1 MIEEVN
7 FNLDVAKEAMD
18 DVISRL
24 EFTLSKIRAG
34 KANPQMLSSVKLD
47 YYGVQTPLS
56 QAANIASTDAQTLSI
71 QPFDKNLISD
81 IEQAIVE
88 ANLGFNPSNNGE
100 KVIVNVPPLTEERR
114 KDLVKQVKS
123 EIENAKVSI
132 RNHRQKANDDD
143 SPEPGLRPGA
153 AHPQSPVPSQVGAA
167 VQEHGTQH
175 FHPADQSAQLRYPH
189 SRAADQRCADQS
201 GATKLSATQRRGLRV
216 SNG

>member
-1 MIEEVN
+1 MTEEVN

-18 DVISRL
+18 DVITRL
-24 EFTLSKIRAG
+24 EVTLSKIRAG

-47 YYGVQTPLS
+47 YYGVLTPLS

-114 KDLVKQVKS
+114 KDLIKQVKS

-132 RNHRQKANDDD
+132 RNHRQKAND
-143 SPEPGLRPGA
+143 EMR
-153 AHPQSPVPSQVGAA
+153 
-167 VQEHGTQH
+167 
-175 FHPADQSAQLRYPH
+175 
-189 SRAADQRCADQS
+189 
-201 GATKLSATQRRGLRV
+201 KLSKSGLSEDMVRDAENSV
-216 SNG
+216 QDLTNSYTSKIDGIYNQKEQDIMTV

>member
-1 MIEEVN
+1 MTEEVN
-7 FNLDVAKEAMD
+7 FNLDVAKAAMD
-18 DVISRL
+18 DVITRL
-24 EFTLSKIRAG
+24 EVTLSKIRAG

-114 KDLVKQVKS
+114 KDLLKQVKS

-132 RNHRQKANDDD
+132 RNHRQKAND
-143 SPEPGLRPGA
+143 EMR
-153 AHPQSPVPSQVGAA
+153 
-167 VQEHGTQH
+167 
-175 FHPADQSAQLRYPH
+175 
-189 SRAADQRCADQS
+189 
-201 GATKLSATQRRGLRV
+201 KLSKSGLSEDMVRDAENSV
-216 SNG
+216 QDLTNSYTSKIDSIYNQKEQDIMTV

>member
-24 EFTLSKIRAG
+24 ELTLSKIRAG
-34 KANPQMLSSVKLD
+34 KANPLMLSAVKLD

-56 QAANIASTDAQTLSI
+56 QAANITSTDAQTLSI
-71 QPFDKNLISD
+71 QPFDKNLIND

-114 KDLVKQVKS
+114 IELVKQVKS

-132 RNHRQKANDDD
+132 RNHRQKANDEMRKL
-143 SPEPGLRPGA
+143 SK
-153 AHPQSPVPSQVGAA
+153 
-167 VQEHGTQH
+167 
-175 FHPADQSAQLRYPH
+175 
-189 SRAADQRCADQS
+189 S
-201 GATKLSATQRRGLRV
+201 GASEDIVRDAESSVQNLTNSYTSKIDIIYNQKELDIMTV
-216 SNG
+216 

>member
-1 MIEEVN
+1 MNEEVN
-7 FNLDVAKEAMD
+7 FNLDIAKEAMD
-18 DVISRL
+18 EVISRI

-34 KANPQMLSSVKLD
+34 KANPLMLSAVKLD

-56 QAANIASTDAQTLSI
+56 QAANITSTDAQTLSI
-71 QPFDKNLISD
+71 QPFDKNLIND

-132 RNHRQKANDDD
+132 RNHRQKANDEMRKLAK
-143 SPEPGLRPGA
+143 SGLSEDIVRDA
-153 AHPQSPVPSQVGAA
+153 ENS
-167 VQEHGTQH
+167 VQNLTNSYTSKIDVIYNQKELDIMT
-175 FHPADQSAQLRYPH
+175 
-189 SRAADQRCADQS
+189 
-201 GATKLSATQRRGLRV
+201 V
-216 SNG
+216 

>member
-1 MIEEVN
+1 MTEEVN
-7 FNLDVAKEAMD
+7 FNLDVAKEAMN
-18 DVISRL
+18 DVITRL
-24 EFTLSKIRAG
+24 EVTLSKIRAG

-47 YYGVQTPLS
+47 YYGVLTPLS

-114 KDLVKQVKS
+114 KDLLKQVKS

-132 RNHRQKANDDD
+132 RNHRQKAND
-143 SPEPGLRPGA
+143 EMR
-153 AHPQSPVPSQVGAA
+153 
-167 VQEHGTQH
+167 
-175 FHPADQSAQLRYPH
+175 
-189 SRAADQRCADQS
+189 
-201 GATKLSATQRRGLRV
+201 KLSKSGLSEDMVRDAEDSV
-216 SNG
+216 QDLTNSYTSKIDSIYNQKEQDIMTV

>member
-1 MIEEVN
+1 MTEEVN

-18 DVISRL
+18 DVITRL
-24 EFTLSKIRAG
+24 EVTLSKIRAG

-47 YYGVQTPLS
+47 YYGVLTPLS
-56 QAANIASTDAQTLSI
+56 QAANIASTDAHTLSI

-123 EIENAKVSI
+123 EIENAKVSV
-132 RNHRQKANDDD
+132 RNHRQKAND
-143 SPEPGLRPGA
+143 EMR
-153 AHPQSPVPSQVGAA
+153 
-167 VQEHGTQH
+167 
-175 FHPADQSAQLRYPH
+175 
-189 SRAADQRCADQS
+189 
-201 GATKLSATQRRGLRV
+201 KLSKSGLSEDMVRDAENSV
-216 SNG
+216 QDLTNSYTSKIDSIYNQKEQDIMTV

>member
-1 MIEEVN
+1 MTEEVN
-7 FNLDVAKEAMD
+7 FNLDVAKAAMD
-18 DVISRL
+18 DVITRL
-24 EFTLSKIRAG
+24 EVTLSKIRAG

-123 EIENAKVSI
+123 EIENAKVSV
-132 RNHRQKANDDD
+132 RNHRQKAND
-143 SPEPGLRPGA
+143 EMR
-153 AHPQSPVPSQVGAA
+153 
-167 VQEHGTQH
+167 
-175 FHPADQSAQLRYPH
+175 
-189 SRAADQRCADQS
+189 
-201 GATKLSATQRRGLRV
+201 KLSKSGLSEDMFRDAENSV
-216 SNG
+216 QDLTNSYTLKIDSIYNQKEQDIMTV

>member
-1 MIEEVN
+1 MTEEVN

-18 DVISRL
+18 DVITRL
-24 EFTLSKIRAG
+24 EVTLSKIRAG

-47 YYGVQTPLS
+47 YYGVLTPLS

-132 RNHRQKANDDD
+132 RNHR
-143 SPEPGLRPGA
+143 
-153 AHPQSPVPSQVGAA
+153 
-167 VQEHGTQH
+167 
-175 FHPADQSAQLRYPH
+175 
-189 SRAADQRCADQS
+189 
-201 GATKLSATQRRGLRV
+201 TKSK
-216 SNG
+216 

>member
-1 MIEEVN
+1 MTEEVN

-18 DVISRL
+18 DVITRL
-24 EFTLSKIRAG
+24 EVTLSKIRAG
-34 KANPQMLSSVKLD
+34 KANPQILSSVKLD
-47 YYGVQTPLS
+47 YYGVLTPLS

-132 RNHRQKANDDD
+132 RNHRQKAND
-143 SPEPGLRPGA
+143 EMR
-153 AHPQSPVPSQVGAA
+153 
-167 VQEHGTQH
+167 
-175 FHPADQSAQLRYPH
+175 
-189 SRAADQRCADQS
+189 
-201 GATKLSATQRRGLRV
+201 KLSKSGLSEDMVRDAENSV
-216 SNG
+216 QDLTNSYTSKIDSIYNQKEQDIMTV

>member
-1 MIEEVN
+1 MTEEVN
-7 FNLDVAKEAMD
+7 FNLDVAKAAMD
-18 DVISRL
+18 DVITRL
-24 EFTLSKIRAG
+24 EVTLSKIRAG

-132 RNHRQKANDDD
+132 RNHRQKAND
-143 SPEPGLRPGA
+143 EMR
-153 AHPQSPVPSQVGAA
+153 
-167 VQEHGTQH
+167 
-175 FHPADQSAQLRYPH
+175 
-189 SRAADQRCADQS
+189 
-201 GATKLSATQRRGLRV
+201 KLSKSGLSEDMVRDAEDSV
-216 SNG
+216 QDLTNSYTSKIDSIYNQKEQDIMTV

>member
-1 MIEEVN
+1 MTEEVK

-18 DVISRL
+18 DVITRL

-47 YYGVQTPLS
+47 YYGVLTPLP

-132 RNHRQKANDDD
+132 RNHRQKAND
-143 SPEPGLRPGA
+143 EMR
-153 AHPQSPVPSQVGAA
+153 
-167 VQEHGTQH
+167 
-175 FHPADQSAQLRYPH
+175 
-189 SRAADQRCADQS
+189 
-201 GATKLSATQRRGLRV
+201 KLSKSGLSEDMVRDAENSV
-216 SNG
+216 QDLTNSCTSKIDVIYNQKEQDIMTV

>member
-1 MIEEVN
+1 MTEEVN

-18 DVISRL
+18 DVITRL
-24 EFTLSKIRAG
+24 EVTLSKIRAG

-71 QPFDKNLISD
+71 QPFDKNLIGD

-132 RNHRQKANDDD
+132 RNHRQKAND
-143 SPEPGLRPGA
+143 EMR
-153 AHPQSPVPSQVGAA
+153 
-167 VQEHGTQH
+167 
-175 FHPADQSAQLRYPH
+175 
-189 SRAADQRCADQS
+189 
-201 GATKLSATQRRGLRV
+201 KLSKSGLSEDMVRDAENSV
-216 SNG
+216 QDLTNSYTSKIDSIYNQKEQDIMTV

>member
-1 MIEEVN
+1 MTEEVN
-7 FNLDVAKEAMD
+7 FNLDVAKAAMD
-18 DVISRL
+18 DVITRL
-24 EFTLSKIRAG
+24 EVTLSKIRAG

-123 EIENAKVSI
+123 EIENAKVSV
-132 RNHRQKANDDD
+132 RNHRQKAND
-143 SPEPGLRPGA
+143 EMR
-153 AHPQSPVPSQVGAA
+153 
-167 VQEHGTQH
+167 
-175 FHPADQSAQLRYPH
+175 
-189 SRAADQRCADQS
+189 
-201 GATKLSATQRRGLRV
+201 KLSKSGLSEDMVRDAEDSV
-216 SNG
+216 QDLTNSYTSKIDSIYNQKEQDIMTV